1 MTVYFAGQNVSDF
14 TTENNVGQLIK
25 DTGAT
30 GFWFDYVFQSPSAGS
45 VLQDLSATV
54 TGPLFATFSVSGTL
68 TSSGGD
74 EFSTSN
80 SPHQSTFSFWDGEGN
95 YIFFC
100 GFNYNSGRFE
110 GRASLIA
117 ASDLAYAEY
126 DNARFY
132 VGYQETNPRG
142 MSFSPSGTKMFVV
155 GSSST
160 SIYQYTLSTAF
171 DISTAS
177 YDDISLSVSSQDSSP
192 RAVKFNTNGT
202 KMFMIGTTT
211 DSVYQYT
218 LSTAFDI
225 STAVY
230 DGVSFSIA
238 SEDLSPADVT
248 FNTNGTK
255 MFMLGY
261 NNASVFQY
269 TLSTAFD
276 ISTAVYDGVS
286 FSVASEDTG
295 PISVDFLAGG
305 TKMLVLGT
313 TTDSVY
319 QYTLSTAFD
328 ISTAVYDGVSFSI
341 ASEETSPQSIVLSA
355 DEAKMFVLGLTGDD
369 VNQYRLG
376 AYADIDIGPTATGKY
391 DFRIEPGVGLKIW
404 RNRILLAE
412 YLGNVGNA
420 VSTTNG
426 VGRIGV
432 GNGDAA
438 AEPVYSGVIVADFD
452 TRLATLETITVNSTP
467 TTDTSTGGD
476 PTTVPTSVNNTE
488 RSTYE
493 ANNLV
498 TFNADGQKLIYAQSN
513 TITVP
518 AGSSVAAV
526 VMSHSGVET
535 GSSPVPNL
543 TPIIAVGGT
552 EYTGTAIPL
561 TTDRTY
567 AQTIFET
574 NPATS
579 AAWGSSDVNGLSL
592 GLSLNT

>member
-30 GFWFDYVFQSPSAGS
+30 GFWFDYVFASPSAGS

-54 TGPLFATFSVSGTL
+54 TGPLFATFSVSGAL
-68 TSSGGD
+68 TSSSGG
-74 EFSTSN
+74 EFSTGN
-80 SPHQSTFSFWDGEGN
+80 LPHQSTFSFWDGEGN
-95 YIFFC
+95 NIFFC
-100 GFNYNSGRFE
+100 GFDYNSGRFE

-117 ASDLAYAEY
+117 ASDLAYSRY
-126 DNARFY
+126 DNASIY
-132 VGYQETNPRG
+132 VGSQDIVPRG
-142 MSFSPSGTKMFVV
+142 ISFSPSGTKMFLT
-155 GSSST
+155 GSSA
-160 SIYQYTLSTAF
+160 SIH
-171 DISTAS
+171 
-177 YDDISLSVSSQDSSP
+177 
-192 RAVKFNTNGT
+192 
-202 KMFMIGTTT
+202 
-211 DSVYQYT
+211 QYT

-225 STAVY
+225 STAVS
-230 DGVSFSIA
+230 DAISLSVSPQDSYPYA
-238 SEDLSPADVT
+238 VT
-248 FNTNGTK
+248 FDTNGTK
-255 MFMLGY
+255 MFMLGTT
-261 NNASVFQY
+261 NDSVHQY

-286 FSVASEDTG
+286 FSVASEDTV
-295 PISVDFLAGG
+295 PSSVDFC
-305 TKMLVLGT
+305 
-313 TTDSVY
+313 
-319 QYTLSTAFD
+319 TA
-328 ISTAVYDGVSFSI
+328 SYDGVTFSVS
-341 ASEETSPQSIVLSA
+341 SEETSPQSIVLSA
-355 DEAKMFVLGLTGDD
+355 DKSKMFVLGFSGDR
-369 VNQYRLG
+369 VHQYSLG
-376 AYADIDIGPTATGKY
+376 AYTDIDIGPTATGKY
-391 DFRIEPGVGLKIW
+391 DFRIEPGVGLKVW

-412 YLGNVGNA
+412 YLGNVGNF

-426 VGRIGV
+426 VGRIGI

-467 TTDTSTGGD
+467 TADTSTGGD

-498 TFNADGQKLIYAQSN
+498 TFNANGQKLIYAQSN

-518 AGSSVAAV
+518 AGNSVAAV

-552 EYTGTAIPL
+552 EYTGAAVPL